1 MAIEKWQS
9 IEDMKL
15 ETLLITIGSYLYN
28 DGELV
33 DVDVQYLKDLN
44 IYLDAE
50 IEKRGATIH

>member
-1 MAIEKWQS
+1 ME
-9 IEDMKL
+9 L

>member
-9 IEDMKL
+9 IEDMEL

>member
-1 MAIEKWQS
+1 MAIEKWKH
-9 IEDMKL
+9 IKEMEL

>member
-1 MAIEKWQS
+1 MAIKKWQS
-9 IEDMKL
+9 IEDMEL

-28 DGELV
+28 DGELI

>member
-1 MAIEKWQS
+1 MAIEKWQP
-9 IEDMKL
+9 IEEMEL
-15 ETLLITIGSYLYN
+15 ETLLISIGSYLYN
-28 DGELV
+28 DGELI

>member
-1 MAIEKWQS
+1 MAIKKWQS
-9 IEDMKL
+9 IEDMEL